1 MSDKLKNII
10 KERIKKMMEDSS
22 TGAGGA
28 TFIGG
33 DGAQTATLKAFNK
46 DKDAPGTA
54 SKYYYKLGYELAE
67 TDNPGA
73 NLGPGPKASETG
85 VKDNY
90 YVKKWKFKPVPKKIK
105 GSGLEVKKLFELD
118 TKYNE
123 FQQREIDALKQIE
136 EIINQLSPALDN
148 ARDRVISAYNN
159 DPDSYDVVIST
170 QLALKFL
177 NDALTLLKGEE

>member
-1 MSDKLKNII
+1 MRDRIKNII

-105 GSGLEVKKLFELD
+105 GSGLEVKQLFED
-118 TKYNE
+118 NKFNE
-123 FQQREIDALKQIE
+123 FQQREINTLDEIE
-136 EIINQLSPALDN
+136 IVINQLSPTLDN
-148 ARDRVISAYNN
+148 ARDTVINAYSA
-159 DPDSYDVVIST
+159 DPNTYEVVIAT

-177 NDALTLLKGEE
+177 NNALNLLKGEK

>member
-10 KERIKKMMEDSS
+10 KERIKKMMETSG
-22 TGAGGA
+22 TGTGGA
-28 TFIGG
+28 TFAGG
-33 DGAQTATLKAFNK
+33 EGAQY
-46 DKDAPGTA
+46 A
-54 SKYYYKLGYELAE
+54 SKYSFKKGTNEKGVKNPYYYKLG
-67 TDNPGA
+67 
-73 NLGPGPKASETG
+73 
-85 VKDNY
+85 
-90 YVKKWKFKPVPKKIK
+90 WKPVPDKIK

>member
-10 KERIKKMMEDSS
+10 KERVKQMMETSS

-28 TFIGG
+28 TFAGG
-33 DGAQTATLKAFNK
+33 EGAQY
-46 DKDAPGTA
+46 A
-54 SKYYYKLGYELAE
+54 SKYSFKKGTNEKGVKNPYYYKLGF
-67 TDNPGA
+67 
-73 NLGPGPKASETG
+73 KA
-85 VKDNY
+85 
-90 YVKKWKFKPVPKKIK
+90 VPDKIK

-123 FQQREIDALKQIE
+123 FQQREINALKQIE
-136 EIINQLSPALDN
+136 ETINQLSPALDN
-148 ARDRVISAYNN
+148 ARDKVISAYNN
-159 DPDSYDVVIST
+159 DPDSYDVVVST